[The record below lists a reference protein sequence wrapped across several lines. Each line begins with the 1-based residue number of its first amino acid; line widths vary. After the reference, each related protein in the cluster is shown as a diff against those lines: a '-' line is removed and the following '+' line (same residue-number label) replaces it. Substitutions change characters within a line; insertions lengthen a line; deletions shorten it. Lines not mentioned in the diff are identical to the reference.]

1 MTTYSDPGGG
11 GSYGAYDTTTPTA
24 TWLYGSF
31 GYPTVDAVNQGG
43 IGDCW
48 FESSLMC
55 MATFDPNY
63 LESMITADGNGY
75 YTVRMYVNG
84 TLTPVTIGDDLPN
97 GASYS
102 NGDGEW
108 ASLIEKAYAAVQG
121 SYTAM
126 NGNTADTAFRA
137 LTGQSC
143 TDLSINSGDTSTV
156 DSQLRTALGAGKGA
170 VIYSDDL
177 FVPQTDPLYVT
188 PGPLSGN
195 FPAIDYNSS
204 AGAYE
209 GLVLQFDSG
218 AHAYAVVGYDATT
231 GDLIVRNPWDDIGST
246 EYSKNGVTFPNAYV
260 SNGTDSTDGL
270 VDPNGNG
277 NVEPGYNIH
286 YFSEFE
292 ISAND
297 LQYFYGGAITS
308 SPLPS
313 PQGPNPTPNP
323 NNLAY
328 SSTASGYN
336 HFIDLLNFE
345 ASFAD
350 LIFAFGT
357 DQQAMQKWYAAYEP
371 QEQRVE
377 TFDGLDYVASSRD
390 LINAFGSAGS
400 MQAVQDDGATHY
412 MVYGLYEGRS
422 ITFND
427 LDYIASYSDLIKA
440 FGANNDAGAY
450 HYIAYGSQ
458 EGRTTTFDG
467 LDYIA
472 SYSDLIKAFGANND
486 AGATHFIDYGY
497 YGGRTTT
504 FDGLDYIASY
514 SDLIKAFGANNDAG
528 AVHFINYGYYEGR
541 GTAFDGLDY
550 IASYSDLIKAFGAN
564 NDAGATHF
572 IDYGY
577 NEGRGTA
584 FDGLAYIA
592 DYTDLMKAFGAN
604 NNAGATHYIDY
615 GYNEGRATTFN
626 MAAYESKHPDL
637 IGKYATKDQ
646 FLTAYINTYDTT
658 GHFLT

>member
-108 ASLIEKAYAAVQG
+108 ASLVEKAYAAVQG

-170 VIYSDDL
+170 VIYSSDV
-177 FVPQTDPLYVT
+177 FVPQTDPLN
-188 PGPLSGN
+188 GCLSGS

-209 GLVLQFDSG
+209 GVVLQFDSG
-218 AHAYAVVGYDATT
+218 SHAYAVVGYDATT

-297 LQYFYGGAITS
+297 LQYFSGGAITS

-328 SSTASGYN
+328 SSAACGYN

-440 FGANNDAGAY
+440 FGANNDAGAI
-450 HYIAYGSQ
+450 HYIVHGCN

-472 SYSDLIKAFGANND
+472 SYG
-486 AGATHFIDYGY
+486 
-497 YGGRTTT
+497 
-504 FDGLDYIASY
+504 
-514 SDLIKAFGANNDAG
+514 DLIKAFGANNDAG
-528 AVHFINYGYYEGR
+528 AVHY
-541 GTAFDGLDY
+541 
-550 IASYSDLIKAFGAN
+550 
-564 NDAGATHF
+564 
-572 IDYGY
+572 IDYGC
-577 NEGRGTA
+577 NEGRTTT

-592 DYTDLMKAFGAN
+592 DYTDLMTAFGAN
-604 NNAGATHYIDY
+604 NDAGATHYIDH
-615 GYNEGRATTFN
+615 GCNEGRATTFDV
-626 MAAYESKHPDL
+626 AAYESQHSDL
-637 IGKYATKDQ
+637 IGKYATNDQ
-646 FLTAYINTYDTT
+646 FLTAYITTYNTT

>member
-170 VIYSDDL
+170 VIYSSDV
-177 FVPQTDPLYVT
+177 FVPQTDPLN
-188 PGPLSGN
+188 GCLSGS

-209 GLVLQFDSG
+209 GVVLQFDSG
-218 AHAYAVVGYDATT
+218 SHAYAVVGYDATT

-497 YGGRTTT
+497 
-504 FDGLDYIASY
+504 
-514 SDLIKAFGANNDAG
+514 
-528 AVHFINYGYYEGR
+528 
-541 GTAFDGLDY
+541 
-550 IASYSDLIKAFGAN
+550 
-564 NDAGATHF
+564 
-572 IDYGY
+572 